1 MKYFIANLYF
11 YTRNELLAIAD
22 GKDEL
27 VDFLDRIKGSEL
39 ESAKLTSAERA
50 FLNVYQSAV
59 SNTLEMMNIDVST
72 SSWMIGNGF
81 YVPSMVEDY
90 NKTNI
95 SILEVVLFCNITALK
110 TLIKTDTAI
119 IETRFVEFLIKY
131 VEKIESVHCS
141 DDKIF
146 KLELGNKYEF
156 ELHQEGYIFVERIS
170 DDEIFNEQFLDSEIL
185 ISLLYAK
192 ENENEIIPVG
202 TFHSVSG
209 VYDALDFKSAIKPLL
224 PDIELLASF

>member
-1 MKYFIANLYF
+1 
-11 YTRNELLAIAD
+11 
-22 GKDEL
+22 
-27 VDFLDRIKGSEL
+27 
-39 ESAKLTSAERA
+39 
-50 FLNVYQSAV
+50 
-59 SNTLEMMNIDVST
+59 
-72 SSWMIGNGF
+72 
-81 YVPSMVEDY
+81 
-90 NKTNI
+90 
-95 SILEVVLFCNITALK
+95 
-110 TLIKTDTAI
+110 
-119 IETRFVEFLIKY
+119 Y

>member
-11 YTRNELLAIAD
+11 YTRIELLRIAD
-22 GKDEL
+22 ENKEL
-27 VDFLDRIKGSEL
+27 VDFLDRIKEATL
-39 ESAKLTSAERA
+39 ETAQLSSAERA
-50 FLNVYQSAV
+50 FLDVYQSAV

-81 YVPSMVEDY
+81 YVPSMIENY

-119 IETRFVEFLIKY
+119 IETKYVEFLIKY

-141 DDKIF
+141 NDKKF

-156 ELHQEGYIFVERIS
+156 ELHREGYIFLERIS
-170 DDEIFNEQFLDSEIL
+170 DDEIFNEQFLDSEIMM
-185 ISLLYAK
+185 SLLHRK
-192 ENENEIIPVG
+192 KKKCEIIQIG
-202 TFHSVSG
+202 TFNSVSG
-209 VYDALDFKSAIKPLL
+209 AYDALDFKHAVQGLL

>member
-11 YTRNELLAIAD
+11 YTRKELLDIAD
-22 GKDEL
+22 EDQEL
-27 VDFLDRIKGSEL
+27 VDFLDRIKEASL
-39 ESAKLTSAERA
+39 ETAKLSSAERA
-50 FLNVYQSAV
+50 FLDVYQSAV
-59 SNTLEMMNIDVST
+59 FNSLEMMNIDVST

-95 SILEVVLFCNITALK
+95 SILEVVLFSNITALK

-141 DDKIF
+141 DDKLF

-156 ELHQEGYIFVERIS
+156 ELHRDGYIFVERIS
-170 DDEIFNEQFLDSEIL
+170 DDEIFNEQFLDSEIS
-185 ISLLYAK
+185 ISLLYGK
-192 ENENEIIPVG
+192 ENENQIIPIG

-209 VYDALDFKSAIKPLL
+209 VYDALDFKHAIEPLL
-224 PDIELLASF
+224 PAIELLASF

>member
-11 YTRNELLAIAD
+11 YTRKELLAIAD

-156 ELHQEGYIFVERIS
+156 ELHQEG
-170 DDEIFNEQFLDSEIL
+170 
-185 ISLLYAK
+185 
-192 ENENEIIPVG
+192 
-202 TFHSVSG
+202 
-209 VYDALDFKSAIKPLL
+209 
-224 PDIELLASF
+224 